1 MNTSVFYTKEELE
14 FQKEI
19 RTYLQEN
26 IPQYVEP
33 ALRGDYSAMRKAIKI
48 MAKKGLLGAIHQKK
62 YGGTEKGVMA
72 ECIISEEC
80 GKVDPSINMTRAVST
95 IFFGMPLSVFG
106 TEEQKE
112 KYLPK
117 IISGEQIG
125 AICMSED
132 EAGSDLSNMQTKI
145 VREGDEYIINGH
157 KKYITNGSTA
167 DILAIFGVL
176 EHLQEEKDPRK
187 RITGFLVESKTK
199 GFKIAEEYELLGIIG
214 ATCARLEFDDLR
226 IPVENLLGK
235 EGKGFPI
242 LMSELNV
249 ERAIM
254 AASCV
259 GNAQAAFDIALKYSN
274 ERVQFG
280 RPVSRQQAVS
290 FRIAD
295 SALKIHASRLLTLEA
310 ARYLDQR
317 DEEFATLAAS
327 MAFANAS
334 EMQIEVTNACIQTL
348 AGKAITYR
356 YELPAAMWRAG
367 PVMWVVGGTTDIQ
380 KFIVQRQLYKSLKL
394 KKD

>member
-14 FQKEI
+14 FQKEV
-19 RTYLQEN
+19 REFLQKN

-33 ALRGDYSAMRKAIKI
+33 ALRGDYSAIRKSLKLLAN
-48 MAKKGLLGAIHQKK
+48 KGLLGAIHQKK
-62 YGGTEKGVMA
+62 YGGTEKGVVA

-80 GKVDPSINMTRAVST
+80 GRIDASVNMTRAVST

-106 TEEQKE
+106 TESQKT

-117 IISGEQIG
+117 IISGEWIG
-125 AICMSED
+125 AICMTED
-132 EAGSDLSNMQTKI
+132 EAGSDLSSMQTKV

-167 DILAIFGVL
+167 DILAVFGVL
-176 EHLQEEKDPRK
+176 EHIEEKDPRK

-199 GFKIAEEYELLGIIG
+199 GFKVTEEYELMGIQG
-214 ATCARLEFDDLR
+214 ASCARLEFNDLR
-226 IPVENLLGK
+226 IPAENLLGK

-249 ERAIM
+249 ERAVM

-280 RPVSRQQAVS
+280 LPISRQQAVS
-290 FRIAD
+290 FRMAD
-295 SALKIHASRLLTLEA
+295 SALKIHAARLLTLEA

-317 DEEFATLAAS
+317 DEESATLAAS
-327 MAFANAS
+327 MAFANAT
-334 EMQIEVTNACIQTL
+334 EMHIEVSNACIQTL
-348 AGKAITYR
+348 AGKAVTHR

-380 KFIVQRQLYKSLKL
+380 KFIVQRQLYKALKP
-394 KKD
+394 KKS